1 MGVGPGRCGTPCAR
15 RRTAGAGQI
24 GVGGA
29 VVVAVGVLL
38 GWLAG
43 RRSGLPPV
51 RATGVSEN
59 LPRTADAAPP
69 PAD

>member
-1 MGVGPGRCGTPCAR
+1 MGVTRSMRDAVRSAKDSRG
-15 RRTAGAGQI
+15 GQI